1 MSFVECK
8 CPNCG
13 APVKIN
19 TEEDAS
25 YCEYCGKAFINEK
38 AINISGG
45 DYVKRDKIVNNVKQ
59 DNEWT
64 YKKTE
69 KIIDYLS
76 GTFGG
81 NKMTKEE
88 RQEQE
93 REQIKSYV
101 RIVIA
106 FVIAFI
112 LMGLAKYLGLLS

>member
-1 MSFVECK
+1 MSFVERK

-19 TEEDAS
+19 TEEETS
-25 YCEYCGKAFINEK
+25 YCEYCEQEFVNEE

-45 DYVKRDKIVNNVKQ
+45 DYVKRDKIINNVKQ

-81 NKMTKEE
+81 DKMTKEE
-88 RQEQE
+88 QKEQE
-93 REQIKSYV
+93 REQFKSFV
-101 RIVIA
+101 QMFGILVIM
-106 FVIAFI
+106 FV
-112 LMGLAKYLGLLS
+112 LMSLAKYLGLLP

>member
-1 MSFVECK
+1 MSLVEWK

-19 TEEDAS
+19 TEEDTS
-25 YCEYCGKAFINEK
+25 YCEYCEQEFANEK

-45 DYVKRDKIVNNVKQ
+45 DYVKRDKIINNVKQ

-76 GTFGG
+76 GNFGG

-88 RQEQE
+88 RKEQE
-93 REQIKSYV
+93 KEQIK
-101 RIVIA
+101 IFALIFIA
-106 FVIAFI
+106 FVIVFV
-112 LMGLAKYLGLLS
+112 LEVLAKYLGLIS

>member
-1 MSFVECK
+1 MSFVERK

-19 TEEDAS
+19 TEEETS
-25 YCEYCGKAFINEK
+25 YCEYCEQEFVNEEP
-38 AINISGG
+38 INISGG
-45 DYVKRDKIVNNVKQ
+45 DYVKRDKIINNVKQ

-76 GTFGG
+76 GSFGG

-88 RQEQE
+88 RKEQE
-93 REQIKSYV
+93 REQIKN
-101 RIVIA
+101 
-106 FVIAFI
+106 FVLIFGTLFLMFI
-112 LMGLAKYLGLLS
+112 LMSLAKFLGLLP